1 MKEMTKLYST
11 RNINEL
17 RGGGRAEE
25 DTYIVLASGKQ
36 YWSLKNWINTS
47 KFISWA
53 MYVVLL

>member
-36 YWSLKNWINTS
+36 Y
-47 KFISWA
+47 
-53 MYVVLL
+53 